1 MSPLFSEVR
10 AERVDDDG
18 CSHGDIKTVQVGVQS
33 SAGGNTDRL
42 LDLRQEVRRDPP
54 ALATKHCKGY

>member
-1 MSPLFSEVR
+1 M
-10 AERVDDDG
+10 DDDG
-18 CSHGDIKTVQVGVQS
+18 GSHGDIKTVQVGVQS